1 MNRILSNPPNEIM
14 SKGLEEIFSPKED
27 NHFSINFED
36 REIFIDLDSFCL
48 ENNLV
53 KRLSFK
59 INSETALKIMKV
71 ESYKISSKDAI
82 LEIESAKIQ
91 SLNCFYYDSDS
102 YILEI
107 EVNND

>member
-91 SLNCFYYDSDS
+91 SLNCLYYDSDS